1 MKIGFIGQGWIG
13 KNYADNYQARGYEVV
28 RYSLEKEYM
37 ENKNKISEC
46 DFVMVAVPTPTD
58 EDGFDV
64 THVLKALRVCKN
76 GQSVVIKSTLVPNMT
91 TRLAAFYPEL
101 FIMHSPEFL
110 SERTAALDV
119 ERPHA
124 NILGIPQDN
133 PEYLKRAEEIMKTF
147 PKAPFEL
154 ICPSLEAELIKYS
167 RNTHGYFEVLYYNLL
182 HDYVT
187 SLGANYEVVKKYIEN
202 DPLHVGRYASPV
214 HASGHDI
221 TNPKRGAGGH
231 CFIKDFASWRDD
243 FEKKVGDQLGV
254 EVLKALE
261 NKNIDLLRKSGK
273 DLDLLQQVYGN
284 KLK

>member
-1 MKIGFIGQGWIG
+1 
-13 KNYADNYQARGYEVV
+13 
-28 RYSLEKEYM
+28 
-37 ENKNKISEC
+37 
-46 DFVMVAVPTPTD
+46 
-58 EDGFDV
+58 
-64 THVLKALRVCKN
+64 
-76 GQSVVIKSTLVPNMT
+76 
-91 TRLAAFYPEL
+91 
-101 FIMHSPEFL
+101 
-110 SERTAALDV
+110 
-119 ERPHA
+119 
-124 NILGIPQDN
+124 
-133 PEYLKRAEEIMKTF
+133 MKTF